1 MKKIFA
7 LRLVVCFI
15 SAFASLQ
22 KSQGQAVSMTPPPY
36 KAVSVP
42 LENNMG
48 TLHIMSL
55 TNGLTIF
62 VKEDTNSAVIRTEF
76 VCKAGMSSQSA
87 SNAGFFKLYAN
98 LFPQTS
104 IALGTNVF
112 KSVKVTPS
120 CNADSATY
128 TADCTPGDLEDVIKA
143 FSQCAMQPLFSDEE
157 IQYEYDKLKK
167 EVDDYA
173 TSTTGF
179 INSAIDGRVFSQEP
193 WKQDSGI
200 YPALFSKYSPQEVR
214 TVLMDIAK
222 RYYTPDNSAIFI
234 TGNISAQSVYNLALK
249 YFSLWS
255 SYYEGDRKR
264 SPASQG
270 LSPSSGKDAKK
281 KFVLTD
287 PSFSKDLTQIVI
299 QYTSLPMT
307 HADIAAAAFNS
318 SGSAFKKG
326 ELASPVVSIRSKD
339 YLNAASAQ
347 RSSSSRLILQALL
360 EKPYLF
366 ASAADKKA
374 NKEVP
379 SPADQCE
386 LFAAIAKNSASFS
399 EEEFITAQNSILAK
413 YLKLTGDSVECMKLL
428 ADWWALDSSMGSEGF
443 YERFL
448 NLMRDIK
455 FAERQQIADEIKKEE
470 PYTFVLLN
478 SEVYQKSKA
487 AFDQKGY
494 THITT
499 QNASWYSDE
508 LEIQKALQMEQ
519 KQLRKAERQMS
530 AGIEVSPLN
539 TAEYFFYKNAP
550 LIQTTKLANG
560 IPLTVKTTADSRTAL
575 LSIAIS
581 GGECSSPEK
590 ERLLRTVMVN
600 SFARNIQTLL
610 SKQKQQN
617 TFVGI
622 PEILAWTQQRVS
634 YITIECLS
642 CDLPAVFK
650 AASDAVIFGEM
661 DAVIADS
668 LVHEQKAQ
676 WASTIIGLGN
686 QLNFNALKYLY
697 RGTPYER
704 LYDTETEVLKETSLS
719 SITNA
724 YTHLLNATLYSLVVV
739 GDVKFNEIEKYAE
752 SSFGILKSIGS
763 RAKAEFPKAE
773 FKNKTRRVQ
782 LRHLYATDKTPE
794 MAPNGVPILVPTKD
808 FFDPVLYYFQC
819 PEEKK
824 QRVLFNAL
832 LIELSARTQE
842 FLKAQKDDIK
852 CSYTLATPSVQVG
865 MLKADAVLHTN
876 NFYSAY
882 KKAFNSLKS
891 DLTVFTPSEADGD
904 AKKKKKVRTQQDV
917 EKSVKAIKTKWI
929 SGELSKTQTN
939 SGTAELIQQGLLEG
953 NATEYLSNY
962 VELEKATDKM
972 FLEILERYLP
982 EDPIFK
988 VFSVDSKK

>member
-7 LRLVVCFI
+7 LRLVVFFI

-112 KSVKVTPS
+112 KSVKVNPS

-339 YLNAASAQ
+339 YLNAA
-347 RSSSSRLILQALL
+347 LL

-399 EEEFITAQNSILAK
+399 EEEFITAQNSIMAK

-581 GGECSSPEK
+581 GGECASPEK

-763 RAKAEFPKAE
+763 RAKVEFPKAE

-842 FLKAQKDDIK
+842 FLKAQKSDIK

-876 NFYSAY
+876 SFYGAY
-882 KKAFNSLKS
+882 KKAFNALKN
-891 DLTVFTPSEADGD
+891 DLSAESGMEGC
-904 AKKKKKVRTQQDV
+904 VR
-917 EKSVKAIKTKWI
+917 AIKAKWI
-929 SGELSKTQTN
+929 SDELSKTQTN
-939 SGTAELIQQGLLEG
+939 PGTAELIQQGLLEG
-953 NATEYLSNY
+953 NASEYLSSY
-962 VELEKATDKM
+962 MTLEGASAKM
-972 FLEILERYLP
+972 FLDVLERYLP

>member
-1 MKKIFA
+1 
-7 LRLVVCFI
+7 
-15 SAFASLQ
+15 
-22 KSQGQAVSMTPPPY
+22 
-36 KAVSVP
+36 
-42 LENNMG
+42 
-48 TLHIMSL
+48 
-55 TNGLTIF
+55 
-62 VKEDTNSAVIRTEF
+62 
-76 VCKAGMSSQSA
+76 
-87 SNAGFFKLYAN
+87 
-98 LFPQTS
+98 
-104 IALGTNVF
+104 
-112 KSVKVTPS
+112 
-120 CNADSATY
+120 
-128 TADCTPGDLEDVIKA
+128 
-143 FSQCAMQPLFSDEE
+143 
-157 IQYEYDKLKK
+157 
-167 EVDDYA
+167 
-173 TSTTGF
+173 
-179 INSAIDGRVFSQEP
+179 
-193 WKQDSGI
+193 
-200 YPALFSKYSPQEVR
+200 
-214 TVLMDIAK
+214 
-222 RYYTPDNSAIFI
+222 
-234 TGNISAQSVYNLALK
+234 
-249 YFSLWS
+249 
-255 SYYEGDRKR
+255 
-264 SPASQG
+264 
-270 LSPSSGKDAKK
+270 
-281 KFVLTD
+281 
-287 PSFSKDLTQIVI
+287 
-299 QYTSLPMT
+299 
-307 HADIAAAAFNS
+307 
-318 SGSAFKKG
+318 
-326 ELASPVVSIRSKD
+326 
-339 YLNAASAQ
+339 
-347 RSSSSRLILQALL
+347 ALL

-399 EEEFITAQNSILAK
+399 EEEFITAQNSIMAK

-581 GGECSSPEK
+581 GGECASPEK

-763 RAKAEFPKAE
+763 RAKVEFPKAE

-842 FLKAQKDDIK
+842 FLKAQKSDIK

-876 NFYSAY
+876 SFYGAY
-882 KKAFNSLKS
+882 KKAFNALKN
-891 DLTVFTPSEADGD
+891 DLSAESGMEGC
-904 AKKKKKVRTQQDV
+904 VR
-917 EKSVKAIKTKWI
+917 AIKAKWI
-929 SGELSKTQTN
+929 SDELSKTQTN
-939 SGTAELIQQGLLEG
+939 PGTAELIQQGLLEG
-953 NATEYLSNY
+953 NASEYLSSY
-962 VELEKATDKM
+962 MTLEGASAKM
-972 FLEILERYLP
+972 FLDVLERYLP